1 MKIFYYSTVLVF
13 ILSVWTV
20 CISGENYPKEEE
32 GIKGDQENVDVKID
46 VLDDKQQ
53 DNGIEAE
60 KIKDVQNIETK
71 PESESGVNL
80 GFVHAFVASFTVIIV
95 SELGDKTFFIAAIM
109 AMRHMRLTVF
119 GGAMGALS
127 LMTVLSALVGFATT
141 VIPKVYTYYVSSAL
155 FIIFGLRMLREG
167 WYMSPDE
174 GQEELEEVQADLK
187 RKDEE
192 QTSNRI
198 IQENHILEKP
208 MEKEAKLTL
217 SQDVESGIIRGGRI
231 RYRCFGLLS
240 PIFLQ
245 AFTLTFLAEWG
256 DRSQIA
262 TIVLAAREDVTGVT
276 LGGIIGHSICTALA
290 VIGGRMV
297 AQRISA
303 RTVTLLGG
311 VVFLLFGF
319 SAFFFSADT

>member
-1 MKIFYYSTVLVF
+1 MRFSTSRRVRHF
-13 ILSVWTV
+13 WTV
-20 CISGENYPKEEE
+20 ALLFLILRLAHVLGDGHNYPNEDE
-32 GIKGDQENVDVKID
+32 GVVKD
-46 VLDDKQQ
+46 
-53 DNGIEAE
+53 AE
-60 KIKDVQNIETK
+60 KVDDIRGNDLAEQPREERDVVVDGQDENAASDEQTM
-71 PESESGVNL
+71 EGRVDL
-80 GFVHAFVASFTVIIV
+80 GFVHAFVASFSVIIV

-109 AMRHMRLTVF
+109 AMRHMRFTVF
-119 GGAMGALS
+119 GGAMGALA
-127 LMTVLSALVGFATT
+127 LMTVLSALLGFATT
-141 VIPKVYTYYVSSAL
+141 VIPKVYTYYASTAL

-187 RKDEE
+187 RRDEE
-192 QTSNRI
+192 
-198 IQENHILEKP
+198 

-217 SQDVESGIIRGGRI
+217 SQDPESGIIRGGRV
-231 RYRCFGLLS
+231 RNRCFGLLS

-262 TIVLAAREDVTGVT
+262 TIVLAAREDVSGVAI
-276 LGGIIGHSICTALA
+276 GGIVGHSICTAIA

-303 RTVTLLGG
+303 RTVTLMGG
-311 VVFLLFGF
+311 VVFLLFGV
-319 SAFFFSADT
+319 SAFFFNADG

>member
-192 QTSNRI
+192 
-198 IQENHILEKP
+198 